1 MILQCVVLILLF
13 SKIKIKK
20 KWINFLASS
29 SFSIYLFHENQ
40 YTSMIYHHYVREIYT
55 CFNGLQ
61 VPVLFLLLC
70 MSICVISIALDKI
83 VRIPLQN
90 ILESKCSNL
99 IDRSLTFMWS
109 LIDKRK

>member
-1 MILQCVVLILLF
+1 
-13 SKIKIKK
+13 
-20 KWINFLASS
+20 
-29 SFSIYLFHENQ
+29 
-40 YTSMIYHHYVREIYT
+40 
-55 CFNGLQ
+55 
-61 VPVLFLLLC
+61 

-109 LIDKRK
+109 LIDKRR